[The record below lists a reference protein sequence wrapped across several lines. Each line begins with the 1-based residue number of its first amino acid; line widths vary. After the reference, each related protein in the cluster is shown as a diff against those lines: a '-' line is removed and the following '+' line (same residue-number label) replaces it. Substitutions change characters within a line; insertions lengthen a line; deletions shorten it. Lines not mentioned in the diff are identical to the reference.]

1 MGKSS
6 AQLNVAQELFLGA
19 EAALISRFFTT
30 PVSNITTRLQ
40 TAGPGDNQKGFKE
53 IAAELFKS
61 KGITGFWTGKKLWR
75 ERGGVLIFLTS
86 YLCFNYALYLGYRAS
101 IVLVSNPSITYFVFE
116 KIKSVYMRTQN
127 KQNLTALQVF
137 LFSACAKSIA
147 TMLTYPFI
155 FLRTRMV
162 GNQAKKQDG
171 VVDTLKAVIAKDGYI
186 GLYKGMKAQI
196 IKGFFNQGI
205 MYMIKDYVAT
215 YLALVFYHSFKLKM
229 RAKLAQ

>member
-1 MGKSS
+1 
-6 AQLNVAQELFLGA
+6 
-19 EAALISRFFTT
+19 
-30 PVSNITTRLQ
+30 
-40 TAGPGDNQKGFKE
+40 
-53 IAAELFKS
+53 
-61 KGITGFWTGKKLWR
+61 
-75 ERGGVLIFLTS
+75 
-86 YLCFNYALYLGYRAS
+86 
-101 IVLVSNPSITYFVFE
+101 
-116 KIKSVYMRTQN
+116 MRTQN

-147 TMLTYPFI
+147 TMITYPFI

-171 VVDTLKAVIAKDGYI
+171 IVDTLKSVIAKDGYT
-186 GLYKGMKAQI
+186 GLYKGMRAQI